1 MANITRKGFW
11 PKNRV
16 EGQDLLFIVD
26 SGNATNMFRGDIVS
40 AVAAG
45 AVNPAAAGDANIV
58 VGTVLELF
66 DTNLIPVGRWGSA
79 VSTKYLPS
87 STAGYALV
95 ACALPGRVFTCQTN
109 TILTAAAIF
118 ASTDHIAGSGSTTT
132 GESGHIINGAD
143 LNSGGQVFIAPNSVN
158 DPTNDITVAG
168 AKWQVIF
175 NEGILMG
182 TGKATGV

>member
-16 EGQDLLFIVD
+16 DGQDLLFIVD
-26 SGNATNMFRGDIVS
+26 SSSGTAMFRGDVVK

-66 DTNLIPVGRWGSA
+66 DTNMIPVGRWGSL
-79 VSTKYLPS
+79 VSTKYLTS
-87 STAGYALV
+87 STAGFALV
-95 ACALPGRVFTCQTN
+95 AMALPGRVFTCQSD
-109 TILTAAAIF
+109 TILTAAAIM
-118 ASTDHIAGSGSTTT
+118 ASTDHVAGAGSTTT
-132 GESGHIINGAD
+132 GESAHTINGAD
-143 LNSGGQVFIAPNSVN
+143 LNTGGQVFIAPNKV
-158 DPTNDITVAG
+158 DDVTNDITLAS

-175 NEGILMG
+175 NEGLFMG
-182 TGKATGV
+182 SGKLTGV